1 MKCFGERGRDVYRRF
16 TWRIDSGTGKRL
28 SRNGGS
34 SWADKPR
41 KKSSVRSQP
50 AANPDG
56 FFLLSVLL
64 VFLRFLLNLFAA
76 ALNVLAGALDCIA
89 AGKPG
94 EEDVRCSKH

>member
-1 MKCFGERGRDVYRRF
+1 
-16 TWRIDSGTGKRL
+16 L
-28 SRNGGS
+28 
-34 SWADKPR
+34 
-41 KKSSVRSQP
+41 RSQP

-94 EEDVRCSKH
+94 EEDLRRHHDALFGAGTELIDAAERLSRRLRQNFDGDVVEEKSGHRKGPLTA

>member
-1 MKCFGERGRDVYRRF
+1 LAHRLGSWTTAQLKRRF
-16 TWRIDSGTGKRL
+16 FLGRQAK
-28 SRNGGS
+28 
-34 SWADKPR
+34 